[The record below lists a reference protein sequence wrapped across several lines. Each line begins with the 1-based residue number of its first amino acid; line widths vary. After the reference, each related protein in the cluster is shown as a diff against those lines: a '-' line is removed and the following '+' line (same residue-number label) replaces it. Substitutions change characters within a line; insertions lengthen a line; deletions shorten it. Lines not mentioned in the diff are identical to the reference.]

1 MIPERGSLFLCDWS
15 KIEEKHNVKKR
26 GRHIKDHIR
35 KTHMVTVRCLF
46 FFITYIAAEE
56 EM

>member
-15 KIEEKHNVKKR
+15 KIEEKHNVKKKDD
-26 GRHIKDHIR
+26 IKDHIR

-46 FFITYIAAEE
+46 FFITYIAAKE